1 MLKFVWDHDLFLV
14 PIAYNIIF
22 ICFVWLRWTKVDF
35 AKHQIILIVPSFCY
49 LVLIVKQE
57 RIHVLSFDIREW
69 KTLSLINN
77 NAWWTKECINNHKN
91 YHAHKIIMNF
101 KILSLN
107 ANPNLKE
114 NKLHK
119 QEQNVCKSCSLNKF
133 NQNMK
138 KYQHNLD
145 GVVALVLT

>member
-1 MLKFVWDHDLFLV
+1 MLDE
-14 PIAYNIIF
+14 PRSASI
-22 ICFVWLRWTKVDF
+22 T
-35 AKHQIILIVPSFCY
+35 
-49 LVLIVKQE
+49 
-57 RIHVLSFDIREW
+57 
-69 KTLSLINN
+69 T
-77 NAWWTKECINNHKN
+77 KN

-114 NKLHK
+114 TKLHE
-119 QEQNVCKSCSLNKF
+119 QEQNVCESCSLNKF
-133 NQNMK
+133 NQNVK

>member
-1 MLKFVWDHDLFLV
+1 
-14 PIAYNIIF
+14 
-22 ICFVWLRWTKVDF
+22 
-35 AKHQIILIVPSFCY
+35 
-49 LVLIVKQE
+49 
-57 RIHVLSFDIREW
+57 
-69 KTLSLINN
+69 
-77 NAWWTKECINNHKN
+77 
-91 YHAHKIIMNF
+91 MNF

-119 QEQNVCKSCSLNKF
+119 QERKCMQIMQLNKF